1 MQSRR
6 VGSGGG
12 YRRAADMDSMIQ
24 QLHQQVSAGGGGGGP
39 RSAAATVASTSAST
53 GSSPAASLVV
63 KDQQEAPMSAT
74 ASALLRGIDQFDLF
88 TTTTAS
94 SSSLGSR
101 PAAQQRRLSAG
112 KRLAAAP
119 DAAAIDVHSG
129 GFGSDEP
136 IPVDA
141 PRMSDAVMIGGGSA
155 EGGDSDTYGS
165 RVRYIGASSQRAPSS
180 LGAGSDGQR
189 FQASLQRA
197 TQSVYFEELQFQL
210 S

>member
-6 VGSGGG
+6 VESGGG
-12 YRRAADMDSMIQ
+12 HRRAADIDTMIRH
-24 QLHQQVSAGGGGGGP
+24 LHEHVSAGGGGGP
-39 RSAAATVASTSAST
+39 RSAAATVASTS
-53 GSSPAASLVV
+53 GSSLAASLVV
-63 KDQQEAPMSAT
+63 KDQEQDAPMSAT

-88 TTTTAS
+88 ATTTGS

-101 PAAQQRRLSAG
+101 LAAQQRRQSAG

-119 DAAAIDVHSG
+119 DAGAIDVHSG
-129 GFGSDEP
+129 GFGSDDP

-141 PRMSDAVMIGGGSA
+141 PRMSDAVMVGSGSA
-155 EGGDSDTYGS
+155 EGADSDTHGS

-180 LGAGSDGQR
+180 LGASSDGQR